1 MRLLKLNLKNP
12 RTKVNFIFHTFYCN
26 TVLYKL
32 YMLIINQISPVN
44 LWFNLKQIA
53 TQTASTVSS
62 TEKYALQ
69 HTKSPKESLVG
80 KV

>member
-1 MRLLKLNLKNP
+1 MYSP
-12 RTKVNFIFHTFYCN
+12 YHVNH
-26 TVLYKL
+26 KRSA
-32 YMLIINQISPVN
+32 ISPVN

-69 HTKSPKESLVG
+69 HTKSPKESLLG